1 MCSLQ
6 LRSGT
11 GLVRVAHLGE
21 GEFLNDHPLLVRV
34 MPLISAIPFGGGGSI
49 SRSTR
54 TPVKLEQ
61 RRLRAAGQEESQ
73 GWRSKWCCLMSST
86 GAAEQTSADGGIGR
100 KRDSAAI

>member
-21 GEFLNDHPLLVRV
+21 GEFLNDHPLLVQV
-34 MPLISAIPFGGGGSI
+34 MPLISAIPFGRGSL
-49 SRSTR
+49 SWR
-54 TPVKLEQ
+54 TIAPVKLGQ

-86 GAAEQTSADGGIGR
+86 GAAVQTSAVRGIGW